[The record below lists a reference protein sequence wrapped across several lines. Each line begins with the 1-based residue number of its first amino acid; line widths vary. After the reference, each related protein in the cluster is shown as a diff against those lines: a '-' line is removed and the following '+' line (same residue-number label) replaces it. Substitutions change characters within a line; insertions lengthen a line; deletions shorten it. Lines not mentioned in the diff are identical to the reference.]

1 MWKKFHRFC
10 WLMSGFW
17 FRNQQVCVNQHIR
30 AFSVRSTASE
40 PSEWLFI
47 TSQLHSLSFLPSK
60 HSTLIFLSVAALT
73 QSVICTQSKSTQCV
87 YMPFDRKETF
97 GLKNFGQVKSIDILW
112 HLKQDIKNGSTVEA
126 SKTWEDP
133 LPQVWGQW
141 HKPVE
146 LGPDN
151 SSRQNQWSRANLQ
164 LLTVRPWGKLKDGKI
179 PHRYYLWICISDT

>member
-1 MWKKFHRFC
+1 MPYWDVEKVSDSAGWCLGFGLEINKF
-10 WLMSGFW
+10 
-17 FRNQQVCVNQHIR
+17 CVNQHIR
-30 AFSVRSTASE
+30 AFSVRSIASE

-47 TSQLHSLSFLPSK
+47 TSQLHSLSFLLDTL
-60 HSTLIFLSVAALT
+60 HSVFCLWLHWLSLWFALRARAH
-73 QSVICTQSKSTQCV
+73 SACICRLAEKKQ
-87 YMPFDRKETF
+87 TF
-97 GLKNFGQVKSIDILW
+97 GQDKSIDILW
-112 HLKQDIKNGSTVEA
+112 HLKEDIKNGSTVEA

-164 LLTVRPWGKLKDGKI
+164 LLTVRPWGKF
-179 PHRYYLWICISDT
+179 